1 MFPVIFDKYIAERQF
16 DKAIIKQ
23 KKMNLSITLAVN
35 SSLYL
40 SKNLHLWQ
48 VFSNVSVVK
57 G

>member
-1 MFPVIFDKYIAERQF
+1 MATNEF
-16 DKAIIKQ
+16 DKAIITQ
-23 KKMNLSITLAVN
+23 NKMNLSIIPAVN

>member
-1 MFPVIFDKYIAERQF
+1 VIFERYIAEKQF
-16 DKAIIKQ
+16 VMAIIRQ
-23 KKMNLSITLAVN
+23 KKINLSMTLAVN

>member
-1 MFPVIFDKYIAERQF
+1 MFPVIFDRYMAEKQF
-16 DKAIIKQ
+16 VMAITRQ
-23 KKMNLSITLAVN
+23 KKINLSITLAVN

>member
-1 MFPVIFDKYIAERQF
+1 MFPVIFDRYMAETQF
-16 DKAIIKQ
+16 VMAIIEQ
-23 KKMNLSITLAVN
+23 KKINLSITVAVN

>member
-1 MFPVIFDKYIAERQF
+1 VYFDKNIP
-16 DKAIIKQ
+16 IIEFETAMIVQ
-23 KKMNLSITLAVN
+23 KKINLSITLETN

-48 VFSNVSVVK
+48 VFSNVQVVK

>member
-1 MFPVIFDKYIAERQF
+1 MFPVIFDKYMAERQF
-16 DKAIIKQ
+16 VMAITTQ
-23 KKMNLSITLAVN
+23 KKINLSITPAVN

-40 SKNLHLWQ
+40 SKNLHRWQ